1 MRRVTNQSRKPIV
14 AARSR
19 MIATLSGILALL
31 MVALGPMVPASA
43 ADAAYDAA
51 VKQYNAR
58 NYRQAEAQFSQ
69 LRSAY
74 PTNAMVHYYLALSSQ
89 GAGHFGQAKR
99 EFEWLVANDQG
110 QLRMAAQ
117 KALEQ
122 LGGGSAAGDTRASGS
137 SSSAGSSSSKSGPAK
152 VKTIIDFYT
161 STDPQSKKLDPI
173 FEIVR
178 TKYPD
183 IVFKKLDALNPAN
196 AELVKLYQVDS
207 YPRLVYLDAT
217 GKVLLNNRRF
227 PGSVGNFELA
237 IRQFR

>member
-1 MRRVTNQSRKPIV
+1 MRRVTIQTS
-14 AARSR
+14 
-19 MIATLSGILALL
+19 ILASFA
-31 MVALGPMVPASA
+31 VALSTMAPSGA

-58 NYRQAEAQFSQ
+58 NYRQAEAQFTQ

-89 GAGHFGQAKR
+89 GAGHVGQAKR

-122 LGGGSAAGDTRASGS
+122 LGGGSAAGDTRVSGS
-137 SSSAGSSSSKSGPAK
+137 SSSSSSSKSGPAK

-161 STDPQSKKLDPI
+161 TTDPQSKKLDPI
-173 FEIVR
+173 FEVVR

-183 IVFKKLDALNPAN
+183 IIFKKLNALDPAN
-196 AELVKLYQVDS
+196 QELVKLYQVDS